1 VQLTPKQCQYSK
13 STYIVT
19 IAPNKLWFYA
29 GRKMLEGNMPT
40 MNAEMVL
47 VCGGECWMKRNG
59 RYNYVD

>member
-1 VQLTPKQCQYSK
+1 
-13 STYIVT
+13 
-19 IAPNKLWFYA
+19 
-29 GRKMLEGNMPT
+29 MLEGNMPT